1 MITHVRTVRITLRNA
16 FQHLQHL
23 ALSPTPTRDRKDWF
37 PTFLSAVIITMAAI
51 TFMDILGSCP
61 SPYKERIWGLD
72 WGQRIK
78 EMRHGGYGM
87 LIGVLRANTNGVN
100 PLKLTCWTEDAAAD
114 RFIIETP
121 TTYEKGKRVP
131 RFPATEAERER
142 DVLLGR
148 QSPAALRGML
158 ELKRWQA
165 RYRNDLVIG
174 EDMFQKEMYAQA
186 MMRPVASLWKIFE
199 MKDTSGL

>member
-1 MITHVRTVRITLRNA
+1 
-16 FQHLQHL
+16 
-23 ALSPTPTRDRKDWF
+23 
-37 PTFLSAVIITMAAI
+37 MAAI
-51 TFMDILGSCP
+51 TFIDILGSCP
-61 SPYKERIWGLD
+61 SPYKERIWGVD
-72 WGQRIK
+72 WGERVK

-100 PLKLTCWTEDAAAD
+100 PLKLNCWAEETSDP
-114 RFIIETP
+114 FIIETP
-121 TTYEKGKRVP
+121 TSYEKGKRIP
-131 RFPATEAERER
+131 RSVSSPAGKER

-148 QSPAALRGML
+148 QSPAALKGML
-158 ELKRWQA
+158 ELKRWQE
-165 RYRNDLVIG
+165 RYRDDLMIG

>member
-37 PTFLSAVIITMAAI
+37 PTFLSSVIITMAAI
-51 TFMDILGSCP
+51 TFIDILGTCP
-61 SPYKERIWGLD
+61 SPYKEMIWGSD
-72 WGQRIK
+72 WVERVK
-78 EMRHGGYGM
+78 KMRHGGYGM

-100 PLKLTCWTEDAAAD
+100 PLKLDCFEECSTGKD

-121 TTYEKGKRVP
+121 STYERGHKRRVV
-131 RFPATEAERER
+131 EKDNER

-148 QSPAALRGML
+148 QSPAALQGML

-165 RYRNDLVIG
+165 RYKEDLKIG
-174 EDMFQKEMYAQA
+174 EDMFTKEMYAQA